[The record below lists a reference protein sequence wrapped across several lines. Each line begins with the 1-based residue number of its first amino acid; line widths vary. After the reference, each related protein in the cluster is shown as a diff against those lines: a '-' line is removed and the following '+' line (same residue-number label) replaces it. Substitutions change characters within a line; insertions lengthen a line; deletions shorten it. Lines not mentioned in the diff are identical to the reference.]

1 MAQIINHPMSD
12 DKLMHYGGFLG
23 INIPSY
29 IIQPDRFYAPTI
41 GYGLAIGGYV
51 DVRLASFLNL
61 CVSPAIN
68 FNTLNVKQ
76 SQRDSV
82 NMLIMPIS
90 LPVHLKWSADRK
102 DNYRPFVVIGGG
114 ISFDLNTINE
124 DNKKILTKK
133 LNYFVEGGF
142 GCDFYNK
149 WFRCSPEIKYQLGFN
164 NMIAPKNEE
173 GNWGENWSP
182 AEDDKS
188 YMEGIEKM
196 LFHQV
201 SLIIHFGSI

>member
-1 MAQIINHPMSD
+1 M
-12 DKLMHYGGFLG
+12 
-23 INIPSY
+23 
-29 IIQPDRFYAPTI
+29 
-41 GYGLAIGGYV
+41 
-51 DVRLASFLNL
+51 
-61 CVSPAIN
+61 
-68 FNTLNVKQ
+68 
-76 SQRDSV
+76 
-82 NMLIMPIS
+82 
-90 LPVHLKWSADRK
+90 
-102 DNYRPFVVIGGG
+102 
-114 ISFDLNTINE
+114 
-124 DNKKILTKK
+124 TKK

-173 GNWGENWSP
+173 DNWGDNWSP